1 MLALHLGLVWC
12 LVSFTAISSD
22 FFREGAVAFALYFQ
36 FSDEIG
42 TDQRAL
48 ILLSVLARHRA
59 LRRMAGGSALL
70 GICFLRNGF
79 QGLEILKQ
87 ARISELVLWM
97 QNVLYSHLL
106 FPARCK
112 ADSGRAI
119 SAF

>member
-1 MLALHLGLVWC
+1 MGLVWC

-59 LRRMAGGSALL
+59 LRRMAAVQL
-70 GICFLRNGF
+70 C
-79 QGLEILKQ
+79 
-87 ARISELVLWM
+87 SEYAVSSGM
-97 QNVLYSHLL
+97 A
-106 FPARCK
+106 FK
-112 ADSGRAI
+112 AWKS
-119 SAF
+119 